1 MSTMHRAMGALIAF
15 ASLGI
20 PIGAAI
26 AEESPGILWQT
37 TSQTVIEGMPFS
49 PPPNTTKLCAAR
61 EWNQPPP
68 PPSGQSCTV
77 SNFQR
82 SDNKVSWDT
91 QCTGEMEMSGH
102 GEITFTSAD
111 AYTGTIEFAAEGMSV
126 TVNLTGEKIG
136 ECDNPVG

>member
-1 MSTMHRAMGALIAF
+1 MTRFGFGRWL
-15 ASLGI
+15 
-20 PIGAAI
+20 AAI
-26 AEESPGILWQT
+26 SMSILAAGAVADEHPGNLWKT
-37 TSQTVIEGMPFS
+37 TSQTVIPNVPFS
-49 PPPNTTKLCAAR
+49 PPPNTMQHCTAK
-61 EWNQPPP
+61 EWTQPPP
-68 PPSGQSCTV
+68 PPPGQTCTV

-82 SDNKVSWDT
+82 SPDKVSWDT

>member
-1 MSTMHRAMGALIAF
+1 
-15 ASLGI
+15 
-20 PIGAAI
+20 
-26 AEESPGILWQT
+26 
-37 TSQTVIEGMPFS
+37 VPFT
-49 PPPNTTKLCAAR
+49 PPPNTMQLCTAK
-61 EWNQPPP
+61 EWTQPPP
-68 PPSGQSCTV
+68 PPPGQSCTT
-77 SNFQR
+77 SNFQ
-82 SDNKVSWDT
+82 SSGNKVTWDT